1 MKKGVFWAK
10 RLCKKRKKTLFLNY
24 IGLEMQKVL
33 WRNAFLAL
41 RIIGVSPR
49 EKSMGWKSP
58 S

>member
-33 WRNAFLAL
+33 WRNAFLTL
-41 RIIGVSPR
+41 RKIGVNPR

>member
-33 WRNAFLAL
+33 WRNVFLAL
-41 RIIGVSPR
+41 RKIGVSPR

>member
-33 WRNAFLAL
+33 WRNAFFPL
-41 RIIGVSPR
+41 RKIGVSPR

>member
-33 WRNAFLAL
+33 WCNAFLTL
-41 RIIGVSPR
+41 RKIGVSPR

>member
-33 WRNAFLAL
+33 WRNVFLTL
-41 RIIGVSPR
+41 RKIGVSPR

>member
-10 RLCKKRKKTLFLNY
+10 RICKKRKETLFLNY

-33 WRNAFLAL
+33 WRNAFLTL
-41 RIIGVSPR
+41 RKIGVSLR

>member
-1 MKKGVFWAK
+1 MKKGVFWEK
-10 RLCKKRKKTLFLNY
+10 RLCKKRKKTPFLNY

-41 RIIGVSPR
+41 RKSGVSPR

>member
-10 RLCKKRKKTLFLNY
+10 RLCKKRKKTLFSNY

-33 WRNAFLAL
+33 WHNAFLTL
-41 RIIGVSPR
+41 RKIGVSPR